1 MAAQRT
7 PEERRRGLYAQL
19 AVARKRLGLDDD
31 AYRAL
36 LARHGATPK
45 AAGGE
50 PSATTMT
57 LQQILDA
64 LGELTAKAGRRRQ
77 PALANATG
85 WRRRRLA
92 LITRLWCA
100 LADRGVVRDP
110 SEAAMAHWAQR
121 HTRTHALEWASTE
134 ALNACVEGLKAWAL
148 RNGAELVTVERP
160 VTQVSEAEGYGR
172 TTLHTTARATVLRWP
187 GTETAVE
194 LG

>member
-1 MAAQRT
+1 MAGART

-19 AVARKRLGLDDD
+19 AQARKRLGLDDD

-36 LARHGATPK
+36 LARHGAQPK
-45 AAGGE
+45 AGGGE

-57 LQQILDA
+57 MQQILDA

-92 LITRLWCA
+92 LIARLWCA

-121 HTRTHALEWASTE
+121 HTQTHALEWASSA

-148 RNGAELVTVERP
+148 RSGAELQTRQRVL
-160 VTQVSEAEGYGR
+160 TQVSEYEGER
-172 TTLHTTARATVLRWP
+172 TTTHATVDYPVLTWP
-187 GTETAVE
+187 GTETLVE